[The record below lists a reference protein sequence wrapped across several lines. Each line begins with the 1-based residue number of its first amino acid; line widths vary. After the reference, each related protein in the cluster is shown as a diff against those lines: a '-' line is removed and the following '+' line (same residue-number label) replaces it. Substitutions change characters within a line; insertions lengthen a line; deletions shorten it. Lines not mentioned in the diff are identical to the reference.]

1 MFQAQYNPQFILNCT
16 KLEIRDECG
25 LDYIFNNKREFDANS
40 SSWVPKLI
48 TLKKKSKFCH

>member
-25 LDYIFNNKREFDANS
+25 LDYIFNNKRDFDANS

-48 TLKKKSKFCH
+48 TINFVIN